1 MFITEDATL
10 IMDSEGG
17 GKLCAQTG
25 ELLEKVARV
34 RCIPFWP
41 SL

>member
-1 MFITEDATL
+1 MFITEDTTL
-10 IMDSEGG
+10 IMDSEAG
-17 GKLCAQTG
+17 GKVCAQAG

-34 RCIPFWP
+34 RGI